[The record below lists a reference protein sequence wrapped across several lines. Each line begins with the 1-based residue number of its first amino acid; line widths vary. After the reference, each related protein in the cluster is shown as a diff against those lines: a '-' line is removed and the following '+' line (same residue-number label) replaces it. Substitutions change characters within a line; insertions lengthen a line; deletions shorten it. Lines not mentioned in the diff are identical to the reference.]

1 MPYFSLPNVVFVS
14 ESPELNGEGD
24 ACLTDYVATRWYR
37 EVNPHRAKLFP
48 NHKYWV
54 TQKLP
59 QIYTENHATFPIKV
73 SKITVQIYGNFW
85 FTQYIK

>member
-37 EVNPHRAKLFP
+37 EVKPLRAKLFP
-48 NHKYWV
+48 NYTYMNQRAN
-54 TQKLP
+54 TQNDNVAFNILTP
-59 QIYTENHATFPIKV
+59 
-73 SKITVQIYGNFW
+73 
-85 FTQYIK
+85 